1 MEKIHSFFNKVFSL
15 KDGEFRLLGL
25 SFGFIFVLFSSYAL
39 LRPMRD
45 ALGLEGGKD
54 ELKWLFLATFISCI
68 IASLVLMWLSTRVK
82 RRFYADFV
90 FVFFALNLIGFY
102 VAMNAFAEKSVEFV
116 WLARVFYVWVSI
128 FNLFAFSS
136 AWSLIADIFSKEAS
150 QRLFG
155 IIAAGASLGSI
166 AGASSVKFLVAYI
179 GASNLVFASVLLL
192 LLGVLLKNLMIKEL
206 GKFESKESLARFDKT
221 IGAKNPFVGFALIVK
236 SPYLLALCAFIL
248 LLTSVSTFLYMEQA
262 RIIREFFPTREAR
275 IAAFANID
283 LIVQV
288 SALVI
293 QIFLTAKIAK
303 FFKLTALLSLLGF
316 VICVGFV
323 VLAFTHPAFMPLAV
337 VMSIRRIGEYALVKP
352 GREMLFVP
360 LSSDEKYK
368 VKSFADTVVY
378 RGGDALS
385 AQLESALASISFR
398 GAGASQNPTLPY
410 VLLVG
415 ALISLVWGLLGI
427 FLGKR
432 YEKMNAEKS
441 SA

>member
-1 MEKIHSFFNKVFSL
+1 MTQIHSFFGKIFSL
-15 KDGEFRLLGL
+15 KEGEFKLLAL

-54 ELKWLFLATFISCI
+54 ELKWLFLATFLSCI
-68 IASLVLMWLSTRVK
+68 VASLVLMWLSTRVK

-90 FVFFALNLIGFY
+90 FIFFALNLIGFY
-102 VAMNAFAEKSVEFV
+102 IAMNSFAEKSVQFV

-136 AWSLIADIFSKEAS
+136 AWSLIADIFTKEAS

-166 AGASSVKFLVAYI
+166 AGASSVKFFIIHI
-179 GASNLVFASVLLL
+179 GASKLVFASVLLL
-192 LLGVLLKNLMIKEL
+192 VLGVVLKSTMIREL
-206 GKFESKESLARFDKT
+206 GKFESKESLSRFDKT
-221 IGAKNPFVGFALIVK
+221 IGAKNPFVGFALIIK

-288 SALVI
+288 SALII
-293 QIFLTAKIAK
+293 QIFFTAKIAK
-303 FFKLTALLSLLGF
+303 FFKLTALLSTLGF
-316 VICVGFV
+316 IVCVGFV

-337 VMSIRRIGEYALVKP
+337 VMSIRRVGEYALVKP

-368 VKSFADTVVY
+368 VKSFVDTVVY

-385 AQLESALASISFR
+385 AQIESVLASISIV
-398 GAGASQNPTLPY
+398 L

-415 ALISLVWGLLGI
+415 AFISFVWGLLGV
-427 FLGKR
+427 FLGKK
-432 YEKMNAEKS
+432 YEKINT
-441 SA
+441 

>member
-206 GKFESKESLARFDKT
+206 GKFESKENLTRFDKT

-385 AQLESALASISFR
+385 AQVESVLASISFR

>member
-1 MEKIHSFFNKVFSL
+1 MTHIHSFFNKMLNL
-15 KDGEFRLLGL
+15 KDGEFKLLIL

-39 LRPMRD
+39 LRPIRD

-54 ELKWLFLATFISCI
+54 ELKWLFLATFLSCI
-68 IASLVLMWLSTRVK
+68 VASLVLMWLSTRVK

-90 FVFFALNLIGFY
+90 FIFFALNLICFY
-102 VAMNAFAEKSVEFV
+102 IAMNSFAEKSVGFV

-136 AWSLIADIFSKEAS
+136 AWSLVADIFTKEAS

-166 AGASSVKFLVAYI
+166 AGASSVKFLVAHI
-179 GASNLVFASVLLL
+179 GVSNLVFTSVILLV
-192 LLGVLLKNLMIKEL
+192 LGVVLKNLMIKEL
-206 GKFESKESLARFDKT
+206 EKFEHKENLARFDKT
-221 IGAKNPFVGFALIVK
+221 IGAKNPFVGFSLIIK

-248 LLTSVSTFLYMEQA
+248 LLTSVSTFLYMEQM
-262 RIIREFFPTREAR
+262 RIIKEIFPTREAR
-275 IAAFANID
+275 TAAFANID

-288 SALVI
+288 SALII
-293 QIFLTAKIAK
+293 QIFFTAKIAK
-303 FFKLTALLSLLGF
+303 FFKLTALLSTIGF
-316 VICVGFV
+316 VVSVGFV
-323 VLAFTHPAFMPLAV
+323 VLAFTHPAFMPLVV
-337 VMSIRRIGEYALVKP
+337 VMSIRRVGEYALVKP

-368 VKSFADTVVY
+368 VKSFVDTVVY
-378 RGGDALS
+378 RGGDAIS
-385 AQLESALASISFR
+385 AQLESALAHISIVC
-398 GAGASQNPTLPY
+398 

-415 ALISLVWGLLGI
+415 AFISFVWGVLGV

-432 YEKMNAEKS
+432 YEKLNV
-441 SA
+441 

>member
-1 MEKIHSFFNKVFSL
+1 MTQIHSFFGKIFSL
-15 KDGEFRLLGL
+15 KEGEFKLLAL

-54 ELKWLFLATFISCI
+54 ELKWLFLATFLSCI
-68 IASLVLMWLSTRVK
+68 VASLVLMWLSTRVK

-90 FVFFALNLIGFY
+90 FIFFALNLIGFY
-102 VAMNAFAEKSVEFV
+102 IAMNSFAEKSVQFV

-136 AWSLIADIFSKEAS
+136 AWSLIADIFTKEAS

-166 AGASSVKFLVAYI
+166 AGASSVKFLVAHI
-179 GASNLVFASVLLL
+179 GASKLVFASVLLL
-192 LLGVLLKNLMIKEL
+192 VLGVVLKSTMIREL
-206 GKFESKESLARFDKT
+206 GKFESKESLSRFDNT
-221 IGAKNPFVGFALIVK
+221 IGAKNPFVGFALIIK

-283 LIVQV
+283 LIVQI
-288 SALVI
+288 SALII
-293 QIFLTAKIAK
+293 QIFFTAKIAK
-303 FFKLTALLSLLGF
+303 FFKLTALLSTLGF
-316 VICVGFV
+316 VVCVGFV

-337 VMSIRRIGEYALVKP
+337 VMSIRRVGEYALVKP

-368 VKSFADTVVY
+368 VKSFVDTVVY

-385 AQLESALASISFR
+385 AQIESVLASISIV
-398 GAGASQNPTLPY
+398 L

-415 ALISLVWGLLGI
+415 AFISFVWGLLGV
-427 FLGKR
+427 FLGKK
-432 YEKMNAEKS
+432 YEKINT
-441 SA
+441 